1 MEDFFQ
7 ILIFIV
13 YIIIMI
19 ISANKKR
26 KKKAQKQKVGF
37 PASSKS
43 GATNLPHVKKQK
55 SQQEIF
61 EELFGIKP
69 KPATTQA
76 ETTKQT
82 AKVETST
89 YKTWYAEDDFKPK
102 KHNDNYSFRKKD
114 KFEKEEFQ
122 EESLEHDVFYVR
134 KKNKFKEKAQKTKE
148 QLEQERLAHK
158 AIKESKLKKKE
169 PKKNKYQ
176 KLFDNPSTLKDYIVI
191 SEILNK
197 PKALRR

>member
-7 ILIFIV
+7 ILIFVV

-19 ISANKKR
+19 ISAKNKK
-26 KKKAQKQKVGF
+26 KKKQQKQKVAF
-37 PASSKS
+37 PASTKSKT
-43 GATNLPHVKKQK
+43 TNLPEVSKQK

-69 KPATTQA
+69 KQNKTA
-76 ETTKQT
+76 EQKAVTP
-82 AKVETST
+82 EPS

-102 KHNDNYSFRKKD
+102 KHNDNYSFRNKD
-114 KFEKEEFQ
+114 KFEKEEFE

-134 KKNKFKEKAQKTKE
+134 KKNKFKEKVEKTKE
-148 QLEQERLAHK
+148 QLEKERLAHK
-158 AIKESKLKKKE
+158 AIKETNF
-169 PKKNKYQ
+169 KNKKTTQNRYQ